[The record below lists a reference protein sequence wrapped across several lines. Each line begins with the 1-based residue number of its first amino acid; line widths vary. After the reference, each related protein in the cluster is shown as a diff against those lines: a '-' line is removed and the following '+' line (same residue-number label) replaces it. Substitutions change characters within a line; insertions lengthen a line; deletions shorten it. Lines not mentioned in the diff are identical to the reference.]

1 MKSFK
6 QMMAEVAEPKS
17 PEEKRFKDQH
27 AIQKIDHPAA
37 EDSQFTGEITGK
49 TKQKRLADQ
58 EGDADYD
65 QAYSQRKDGKAKLE
79 SVEEDG
85 EQIDEISKKLAG
97 RYIKKAQMD
106 TAHAGDQIATG
117 SMGQAGASPDVKKGY
132 EKQRKKGIAKLI
144 RRRVGT
150 RDAVAKLTGTAR
162 VAAREE
168 VELSENPMEEKP
180 MMMNALRTMSHNM
193 QGIAAYVSKTP
204 DPEEWFQNKLA
215 GVAKEM
221 QTLYGYATAET
232 MAMGE
237 AKTDEELKGD
247 QHKLDHNK
255 NGKIDA
261 HDFKMLRKKK
271 NEEVEQLDEL
281 SPKTLDN
288 YKTKASMGD
297 KSDSA
302 LRKKARAHKT
312 LGNDAEAKRLKDKA
326 KKRSDSFTKAAARSL
341 AQTTGYTGEKGSK
354 LNKAANKMPKSYRKE
369 EVESVEM
376 IEEAV
381 KQGNMKLRDGS
392 SVKVSKQDAGLINQM
407 MKDLNPAN
415 RRKMEKVMM
424 TDKAGFEEIVGF
436 AREAL

>member
-79 SVEEDG
+79 SVEEDVK
-85 EQIDEISKKLAG
+85 QIDEISKALAG

-162 VAAREE
+162 VPAREE

-271 NEEVEQLDEL
+271 Q
-281 SPKTLDN
+281 KT
-288 YKTKASMGD
+288 
-297 KSDSA
+297 
-302 LRKKARAHKT
+302 
-312 LGNDAEAKRLKDKA
+312 
-326 KKRSDSFTKAAARSL
+326 
-341 AQTTGYTGEKGSK
+341 
-354 LNKAANKMPKSYRKE
+354 
-369 EVESVEM
+369 ESVEL
-376 IEEAV
+376 EEAV

>member
-27 AIQKIDHPAA
+27 VIQKFDHPAA

-85 EQIDEISKKLAG
+85 EQIDEISKELAA
-97 RYIKKAQMD
+97 RYLKKAPARAAD
-106 TAHAGDQIATG
+106 AGDKIARAG
-117 SMGQAGASPDVKKGY
+117 DAYDKDMGKAQK
-132 EKQRKKGIAKLI
+132 KKGIRNFLNTHKGVERATNRLMRKEEVEQIDEISQETLRQYHGKAGADLQKRREKLNKGTLTTADLKKGQN
-144 RRRVGT
+144 RVKGLN
-150 RDAVAKLTGTAR
+150 R
-162 VAAREE
+162 AANKMEE

-180 MMMNALRTMSHNM
+180 MMMNALRSMSHAM
-193 QGIAAYVSKTP
+193 QGIAAYVSKTS

-221 QTLYGYATAET
+221 QTLYSYATAEV
-232 MAMGE
+232 MSMGE

-271 NEEVEQLDEL
+271 
-281 SPKTLDN
+281 
-288 YKTKASMGD
+288 
-297 KSDSA
+297 
-302 LRKKARAHKT
+302 
-312 LGNDAEAKRLKDKA
+312 AK
-326 KKRSDSFTKAAARSL
+326 
-341 AQTTGYTGEKGSK
+341 
-354 LNKAANKMPKSYRKE
+354 N
-369 EVESVEM
+369 
-376 IEEAV
+376 
-381 KQGNMKLRDGS
+381 
-392 SVKVSKQDAGLINQM
+392 
-407 MKDLNPAN
+407 
-415 RRKMEKVMM
+415 
-424 TDKAGFEEIVGF
+424 
-436 AREAL
+436 

>member
-85 EQIDEISKKLAG
+85 EQIDEISKEMAA
-97 RYIKKAQMD
+97 RYLKKAPARAAD
-106 TAHAGDQIATG
+106 AGDKVARASTAYDRATG
-117 SMGQAGASPDVKKGY
+117 KAQ
-132 EKQRKKGIAKLI
+132 QKKGIRTFLNTNKGVERATNRLMK
-144 RRRVGT
+144 
-150 RDAVAKLTGTAR
+150 K
-162 VAAREE
+162 EE

-237 AKTDEELKGD
+237 AKTDEALKGD
-247 QHKLDHNK
+247 QHKLDVDK
-255 NGKIDA
+255 DGDIDGK
-261 HDFKMLRKKK
+261 DFKMLRKKK
-271 NEEVEQLDEL
+271 Q
-281 SPKTLDN
+281 KT
-288 YKTKASMGD
+288 
-297 KSDSA
+297 
-302 LRKKARAHKT
+302 
-312 LGNDAEAKRLKDKA
+312 
-326 KKRSDSFTKAAARSL
+326 
-341 AQTTGYTGEKGSK
+341 
-354 LNKAANKMPKSYRKE
+354 
-369 EVESVEM
+369 ESVEL
-376 IEEAV
+376 EEAV

-407 MKDLNPAN
+407 MKDLNSAN